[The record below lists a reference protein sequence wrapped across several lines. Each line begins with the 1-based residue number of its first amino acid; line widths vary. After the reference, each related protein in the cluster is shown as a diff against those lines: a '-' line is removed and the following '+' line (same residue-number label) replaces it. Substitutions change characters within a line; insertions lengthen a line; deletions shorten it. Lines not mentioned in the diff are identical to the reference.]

1 MADARDVRN
10 GLDAHAGEVVD
21 GVTATLHSAERTVPM
36 HAHAPLRRPNLTT
49 TVAAGSLLVFVLVA
63 VIALSVTSHLPFNGS
78 ASAPNVAS
86 RYPAPRAYWQPN
98 MGEGLLG
105 PALPS
110 ALRIVAP
117 SSLGMGEGWVGG
129 GFESEHSLSTP
140 ALTAHASCGQGEG
153 LLQHGFPAINACG
166 HALQR

>member
-1 MADARDVRN
+1 
-10 GLDAHAGEVVD
+10 
-21 GVTATLHSAERTVPM
+21 M

-49 TVAAGSLLVFVLVA
+49 TLAAGGLLAFVLVA
-63 VIALSVTSHLPFNGS
+63 VIAFSATSRLPFNGS

-86 RYPAPRAYWQPN
+86 RDSAPRTYWQPN

-129 GFESEHSLSTP
+129 GFESEHSLSAP
-140 ALTAHASCGQGEG
+140 VLTAHASCGQGEG
-153 LLQHGFPAINACG
+153 LLQHGFSTINACE
-166 HALQR
+166 HARQR